1 MSHRKRTQAD
11 RILDYMREFG
21 GITTMDAFNDL
32 GVTRLSARIY
42 EIIND
47 YEIPVKKERM
57 ERLNRYG
64 EKVRFD
70 RYMLA

>member
-1 MSHRKRTQAD
+1 MSHKKRTQAD